1 MVRSTEKTC
10 PRCHSQKMK
19 TWIELTDEE
28 RMLAERLPMSADH
41 FAQERKRHRFCTQCW
56 LEQDEP
62 VISKA

>member
-1 MVRSTEKTC
+1 
-10 PRCHSQKMK
+10 MK
-19 TWIELTDEE
+19 TWIELTDGE

-41 FAQERKRHRFCTQCW
+41 FPEERKRHRFCTQCW